1 MGFFSYSREDDEDS
15 GERLSALRD
24 AIGRELAQQLG
35 RSKRKDFRL
44 WQDQAAIEA
53 GDDWESEI
61 AKAIGQSAFFIPIVT
76 PRAVASKHCKFEFE
90 SFLAQ
95 ERALGRDDLIFP
107 ILYLPVPALLD
118 EANWRDDPVLWIV
131 GRRQHFDWRRFR
143 HVAPETTVYGEAI
156 ETLGEQIV
164 GKLRQPWVSPE
175 ERRQLEAEAARRAE
189 EEERVRREAEAKR
202 QAEEEE
208 RLRLDALAKQRAE
221 KLARE
226 REQAEAKRRA
236 EKADRIRQEA
246 EAKRQAEEEERLR
259 LDALAMQRAEQ
270 QFKRAIKLRQRK
282 AMRDS
287 LKSKI
292 AKNRLAIAMIVI
304 CFTALATIY
313 IIHSSAG
320 CLGHLAADGYSWVGC
335 K

>member
-1 MGFFSYSREDDEDS
+1 VGSLAELPNLVGFFSYSREDDEDS
-15 GERLSALRD
+15 GEKLSALRD

-44 WQDQAAIEA
+44 WQDQVAIEA

-90 SFLAQ
+90 SFLAR

-107 ILYLPVPALLD
+107 ILYLSVPALLD
-118 EANWRDDPVLWIV
+118 EANWRVDPVLSIV

-189 EEERVRREAEAKR
+189 E
-202 QAEEEE
+202 
-208 RLRLDALAKQRAE
+208 
-221 KLARE
+221 
-226 REQAEAKRRA
+226 
-236 EKADRIRQEA
+236 ADRIRQEA
-246 EAKRQAEEEERLR
+246 EAKRKAEKEEERLR
-259 LDALAMQRAEQ
+259 LDDLAKQRAEQ
-270 QFKRAIKLRQRK
+270 QFKREIKLSQRT
-282 AMRDS
+282 AMLES

-292 AKNRLAIAMIVI
+292 AKNRVAIAMIVI
-304 CFTALATIY
+304 CFTALATMY
-313 IIHSSAG
+313 IIHRSSAG
-320 CLGHLAADGYSWVGC
+320 CLRDLAADGYSWVGC

>member
-1 MGFFSYSREDDEDS
+1 VGSLAELPNLVGFFSYSREDDEDS
-15 GERLSALRD
+15 GEKLSALRD

-44 WQDQAAIEA
+44 WQDQVAIEA

-90 SFLAQ
+90 SFLAR

-107 ILYLPVPALLD
+107 ILYLSVPALLD
-118 EANWRDDPVLWIV
+118 EANWRVDPVLSIV

-189 EEERVRREAEAKR
+189 E
-202 QAEEEE
+202 
-208 RLRLDALAKQRAE
+208 
-221 KLARE
+221 
-226 REQAEAKRRA
+226 
-236 EKADRIRQEA
+236 ADRIRQEA
-246 EAKRQAEEEERLR
+246 EAKRKAEKEEERLR
-259 LDALAMQRAEQ
+259 LDDLAKQRAEQ
-270 QFKRAIKLRQRK
+270 QFKREIKLSQRT
-282 AMRDS
+282 AMLES

-292 AKNRLAIAMIVI
+292 AKNRVAIAMIVI
-304 CFTALATIY
+304 CFTALATMS
-313 IIHSSAG
+313 IIHRSSAG
-320 CLGHLAADGYSWVGC
+320 CLRDLAADGYSWVGC